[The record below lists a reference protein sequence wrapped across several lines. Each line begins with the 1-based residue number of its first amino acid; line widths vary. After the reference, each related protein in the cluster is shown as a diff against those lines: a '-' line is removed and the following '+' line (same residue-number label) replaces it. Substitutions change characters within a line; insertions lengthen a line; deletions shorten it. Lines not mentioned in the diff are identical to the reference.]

1 MSETGGIVV
10 IQAPAQVFQS
20 FERDRDDGL
29 EELVAFAKA
38 DPAIND
44 DCDVFFLSLEVKGD
58 SACFE
63 FENEYWLDTARRLT
77 STGQNIGLYLRSLDE
92 YGGRFFWHRIL
103 EVTVFLFCRRF
114 LNFWMFLWFSVP
126 DFRVLMRCIVGNI
139 NGSKRYLRLVFVS
152 MTSFSSA
159 MA

>member
-20 FERDRDDGL
+20 FERDHDDGL

-77 STGQNIGLYLRSLDE
+77 STGKNIGLYLRSLDE
-92 YGGRFFWHRIL
+92 YGGRFFLAQNPEGDSFSFFAGGPDDDL
-103 EVTVFLFCRRF
+103 EVEGGDVVTEEGLERWLAVI
-114 LNFWMFLWFSVP
+114 P
-126 DFRVLMRCIVGNI
+126 
-139 NGSKRYLRLVFVS
+139 GSIKQAFPELSDVS
-152 MTSFSSA
+152 FA
-159 MA
+159 